1 MKKWKSF
8 LIGGMSVAL
17 SVALVGCGAG
27 GSQQAAG
34 ESQPDDPNYPRRP
47 IEMIVPFGEGSAS
60 DTFARKFAE
69 LMSKHTSQPVQPV
82 NKDGSGGLIG
92 MVYAHGQKNDGYTI
106 LEITPSHV
114 IADVMGSGKDVKL
127 MEDFEPLAQ
136 IQSDIYVLSVPADS
150 PINTFEELVKKGNEE
165 EITFAGVSPGGLD
178 DLTLNALAAE
188 TGIKVKFVPY
198 KSGAE
203 VKAAVLGGE
212 VDVYFDKLISAV
224 PYVEDGKV
232 KPLVVLNDKRLDQ
245 IEALKD
251 TPSTVELGYSTT
263 IGSWRGFVIKK
274 GAPENVKQYLIDVMK
289 KAYDSPEYKEFAKMN
304 MADIRQGFLGP
315 EEFAKQWESEY
326 KVFDEIAKK
335 TGLKK

>member
-1 MKKWKSF
+1 MKKRVLS
-8 LIGGMSVAL
+8 LSLVLAL
-17 SVALVGCGAG
+17 LLGLVGCGSSTG
-27 GSQQAAG
+27 NDAAAPAA
-34 ESQPDDPNYPRRP
+34 EEKIDYPTRP
-47 IEMIVPFGEGSAS
+47 IEMVVPFGEGSAS

-69 LMSKHTSQPVQPV
+69 LLTKQIGQPVQPV

-92 MVYAHGQKNDGYTI
+92 MIYAHGQKNDGYTI

-127 MEDFEPLAQ
+127 MEDFDPLAQ

-150 PINTFEELVKKGNEE
+150 PISSFEELVKIGNEK
-165 EITFAGVSPGGLD
+165 EISFAGVSPGGLD
-178 DLTLNALAAE
+178 DLTLNALADE

-212 VDVYFDKLISAV
+212 VDVYFDKLISAIA
-224 PYVEDGKV
+224 YINDGKV

-245 IEALKD
+245 LEALKN
-251 TPSTVELGYSTT
+251 TPTTVELGYTTT

-274 GAPENVKQYLIDVMK
+274 GAPEQVKQYLIDAMK
-289 KAYDSPEYKEFAKMN
+289 KAYESEEYKEFAKAN
-304 MADIRQGFLGP
+304 LADIRQGFLGP
-315 EEFAKQWESEY
+315 EEFRKQWESEY
-326 KVFDEIAKK
+326 EVFDKIAKK
-335 TGLKK
+335 TGLKQ